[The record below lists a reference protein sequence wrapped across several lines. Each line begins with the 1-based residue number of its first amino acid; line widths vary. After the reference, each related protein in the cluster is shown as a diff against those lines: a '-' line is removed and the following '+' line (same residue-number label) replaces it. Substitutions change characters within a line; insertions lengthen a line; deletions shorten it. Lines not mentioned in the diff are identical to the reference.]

1 MEKEQLTNTII
12 DYVKNNLTEL
22 DENADKP
29 YVIDESDESDKT
41 IITTP
46 SVYVRIEETHSRINI
61 VVRRSKYTYAPK
73 TALEISVLSAVFSN
87 IDVTTMIESAIDN
100 VCSNLFTNLNIEKYC
115 DNNSRSI
122 DDLINNANND
132 DFIKLLKHYRNEYI
146 NKNIKKH
153 EKRIRKIIKLLY
165 WYNINDNYVFANG
178 TVKQVKK
185 IVDKI
190 AHDPYAEHFA
200 YNISQDVDDNVY
212 GYKVQSIAKLL
223 ILTADNAKN
232 NTFNYRCNQYLG
244 TKSPRVVDKAEE
256 ILNKLAEDA
265 IRYAVKEKERMTR

>member
-1 MEKEQLTNTII
+1 MKKEKLTNAII

-100 VCSNLFTNLNIEKYC
+100 VYSNLFTNLNIEKYC

-122 DDLINNANND
+122 DDLINSANND
-132 DFIKLLKHYRNEYI
+132 EFIKLLKHYRKEHI
-146 NKNIKKH
+146 NKHIKKH
-153 EKRIRKIIKLLY
+153 EKRIRKLIKLLY
-165 WYNINDNYVFANG
+165 WYDSNNAYVYANS
-178 TVKQVKK
+178 TAAQVKK
-185 IVDKI
+185 IVDTI

-212 GYKVQSIAKLL
+212 GYKVESIAKLL
-223 ILTADNAKN
+223 ILTADNAKTN
-232 NTFNYRCNQYLG
+232 SFNYRCNPYIG

-256 ILNKLAEDA
+256 ILNKLVE
-265 IRYAVKEKERMTR
+265 YAVKEE